1 MPDAGAAPAKGHN
14 SAVEVSDDQIRA
26 WVARIE
32 RKKGV
37 KDVAAS
43 QLNTERKEARAAGI
57 RLETLKW
64 AMKLREMEREEAEA
78 ILEHLQAYLRALH
91 APVGRQ
97 MAFNF
102 DGAVNDDRSDE
113 EIEAR
118 ATESAFSDG
127 HIAGLRGG
135 DPKENPHAGNTRAGQ
150 EWLAGFHEG
159 AKVLEFAESLGG
171 EVGEPA
177 LKKRGRKPR
186 MTEHDE
192 EAKPDDE
199 IDF

>member
-14 SAVEVSDDQIRA
+14 SAIEVSDEQIRA

-32 RKKGV
+32 RKKGA

-78 ILEHLQAYLRALH
+78 ILRHLQAYLHALH
-91 APVGRQ
+91 APVGKQ

-102 DGAVNDDRSDE
+102 DGAVDDDRSDE

-118 ATESAFSDG
+118 ASESAFSDG
-127 HIAGLRGG
+127 HIVGLRGG
-135 DPKENPHAGNTRAGQ
+135 DPKENPHAGNSRAGQ

-159 AKVLEFAESLGG
+159 AGVLKFALSLGDG
-171 EVGEPA
+171 AIDGGDKPTP
-177 LKKRGRKPR
+177 RKPR
-186 MTEHDE
+186 RKPKVTEDQAE
-192 EAKPDDE
+192 E